1 MRFTESRRQG
11 MVVKKFLFAMI
22 AMLVGLV
29 YFVLAHDR
37 LLPEEER
44 WCKEFRP
51 ELSLQEC
58 GEEFGY

>member
-1 MRFTESRRQG
+1 MRE
-11 MVVKKFLFAMI
+11 K
-22 AMLVGLV
+22 
-29 YFVLAHDR
+29 

-44 WCKEFRP
+44 WCKEFKP

>member
-1 MRFTESRRQG
+1 M
-11 MVVKKFLFAMI
+11 KKYLFVMI
-22 AMLVGLV
+22 AMLVGLG
-29 YFVLAHDR
+29 YFVLAQDR

-44 WCKEFRP
+44 WCTEFRP

>member
-1 MRFTESRRQG
+1 